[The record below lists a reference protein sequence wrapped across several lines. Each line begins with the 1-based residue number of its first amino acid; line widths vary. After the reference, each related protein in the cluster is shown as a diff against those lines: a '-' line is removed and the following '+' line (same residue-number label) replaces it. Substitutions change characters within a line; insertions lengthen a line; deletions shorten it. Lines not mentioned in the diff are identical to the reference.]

1 MIMIPFD
8 GVYRH
13 KIEYKLS
20 FVLKKNKRNK
30 WKKNRRK

>member
-1 MIMIPFD
+1 MIMVPFD
-8 GVYRH
+8 GVSRN

-20 FVLKKNKRNK
+20 FVLKKSKKNK